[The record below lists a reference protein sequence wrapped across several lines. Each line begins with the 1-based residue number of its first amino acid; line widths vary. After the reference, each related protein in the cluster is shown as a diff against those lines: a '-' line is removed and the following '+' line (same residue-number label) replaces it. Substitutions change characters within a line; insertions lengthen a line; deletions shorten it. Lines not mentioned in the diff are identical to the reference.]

1 MASKNKDNKPNSNIK
16 NAIVDFAGNLS
27 KSFKK
32 YTRNTRE
39 KAWNV
44 ITGKDGE
51 KEVKKLLIDPDRSL
65 NMFSKL
71 NFKEW
76 FNLK

>member
-1 MASKNKDNKPNSNIK
+1 MAEKKQDNKSDSNIK
-16 NAIVDFAGNLS
+16 NAIVNLADHLS

-32 YTRNTRE
+32 YTRSTRE
-39 KAWNV
+39 KAWSV
-44 ITGKDGE
+44 ITGKEGE

-76 FNLK
+76 FNLQ